1 MELCVALDLPT
12 KEENLVLVQK
22 IKEYDVWLK
31 VGLRTYIRDGENF
44 LKAIK
49 AINPEFKIFLDLK
62 LYDIPNTM
70 ADAAESI
77 MGLGVDMFNVHAS
90 AGKRAMSEIMNRLKK
105 YDNRP
110 IVLAVTALTS
120 FSEDEFKDVYEKDI
134 AMKADQFAK
143 DAMDSGLDGVVCSAY
158 ESKSIKDITNNSFMT
173 LTPGIRP
180 FGEDAGDQKRVAD
193 ITFAKEQM
201 VDFIVVGRPIY
212 QAKNPNKILE
222 KILRKIFY
230 IYIINTTIQYRHI
243 DTLGME
249 VRYD

>member
-12 KEENLVLVQK
+12 KQENLDLIKK
-22 IKEYDVWLK
+22 IQAYDVWLK
-31 VGLRTYIRDGENF
+31 VGLRTYIRDGEDF
-44 LKAIK
+44 LLSIK
-49 AINPEFKIFLDLK
+49 KINPDFKIFLDLK

-90 AGKRAMSEIMNRLKK
+90 AGKRAMSEVMSRLDN
-105 YDNRP
+105 YENRP

-120 FSEDEFKDVYEKDI
+120 FSEDEFTKVYEKGI
-134 AMKADQFAK
+134 SNKADQFAK

-158 ESKSIKDITNNSFMT
+158 ESKSIKNITNENFMT

-193 ITFAKEQM
+193 IEFAKNEK

-212 QAKNPNKILE
+212 KSQNPAEVVKKILE
-222 KILRKIFY
+222 KI
-230 IYIINTTIQYRHI
+230 
-243 DTLGME
+243 
-249 VRYD
+249 

>member
-12 KEENLVLVQK
+12 AKENLDLIHK
-22 IKEYDVWLK
+22 IKNYNVWLK
-31 VGLRTYIRDGENF
+31 VGLRTYIRDGEDF

-49 AINPEFKIFLDLK
+49 EINPDFKIFLDLK

-70 ADAAESI
+70 ADSAESI

-90 AGKRAMSEIMNRLKK
+90 AGKRAMTTVMERLKK
-105 YDNRP
+105 YDTRP

-120 FSEDEFKDVYEKDI
+120 FTEEEFGKVYEKSI
-134 AMKADQFAK
+134 ADKADQFAK
-143 DAMDSGLDGVVCSAY
+143 DAMDSGLDGVVCSAF
-158 ESKSIKDITNNSFMT
+158 ESESIKNITNEKFMT

-193 ITFAKEQM
+193 IAYAKSAL

-212 QAKNPNKILE
+212 QSENPSEVVKNILE
-222 KILRKIFY
+222 K
-230 IYIINTTIQYRHI
+230 
-243 DTLGME
+243 M
-249 VRYD
+249 

>member
-12 KEENLVLVQK
+12 KEENLELIEK
-22 IKEYDVWLK
+22 IKAYDVWLK
-31 VGLRTYIRDGENF
+31 VGLRTYIRDGEDF

-49 AINPEFKIFLDLK
+49 KINPDFKIFLDLK

-90 AGKRAMSEIMNRLKK
+90 AGKRAMGEVMSRLNT
-105 YDNRP
+105 YDKRP

-120 FSEDEFKDVYEKDI
+120 FSEEEFGAVYEKSI
-134 AMKADQFAK
+134 ATKADQFAK
-143 DAMDSGLDGVVCSAY
+143 DAMDSGLDGVVCSAF
-158 ESKSIKDITNNSFMT
+158 ESASIKKITSKEFMT

-180 FGEDAGDQKRVAD
+180 FGEDAGDQKRAADVA
-193 ITFAKEQM
+193 FAKEAL

-212 QAKNPNKILE
+212 KDANPAEVVKKILQL
-222 KILRKIFY
+222 I
-230 IYIINTTIQYRHI
+230 
-243 DTLGME
+243 
-249 VRYD
+249 

>member
-12 KEENLVLVQK
+12 AQENLELVEK
-22 IKEYDVWLK
+22 IKEHNVWLK
-31 VGLRTYIRDGENF
+31 VGLRTYIRDGESF

-49 AINPEFKIFLDLK
+49 GINPDFKIFLDLK

-90 AGKRAMSEIMNRLKK
+90 AGKRAMTTVMQRLEKSEK
-105 YDNRP
+105 RP

-120 FSEDEFKDVYEKDI
+120 FSEDEFSEVYESAI
-134 AMKADQFAK
+134 ATKADQFAK
-143 DAMDSGLDGVVCSAY
+143 DAEQSGLDGVVCSAF
-158 ESKSIKDITNNSFMT
+158 ESESIKNITSQSFMT

-193 ITFAKEQM
+193 VAFAKGANI
-201 VDFIVVGRPIY
+201 DFIVVGRPIY
-212 QAKNPNKILE
+212 QAENPSEVVARILE
-222 KILRKIFY
+222 QF
-230 IYIINTTIQYRHI
+230 
-243 DTLGME
+243 
-249 VRYD
+249 

>member
-12 KEENLVLVQK
+12 QEENLLLVEK
-22 IKEYDVWLK
+22 IKNYNVWLK
-31 VGLRTYIRDGENF
+31 VGLRSYIRDGETF

-49 AINPEFKIFLDLK
+49 AINPDFKIFLDLK

-77 MGLGVDMFNVHAS
+77 MGLDVDMFNVHAS
-90 AGKRAMSEIMNRLKK
+90 AGHRAMSTVMQRLQK
-105 YDNRP
+105 YENRP

-120 FSEDEFKDVYEKDI
+120 FSEDEFYTLYGKDI
-134 AMKADQFAK
+134 ASKANQFAK
-143 DAMDSGLDGVVCSAY
+143 NAQESGVDGVVCSAF
-158 ESKSIKDITNNSFMT
+158 ESLSIKNITNESFMT

-193 ITFAKEQM
+193 VAFAKEQR

-212 QAKNPNKILE
+212 QAHNPAKTVE
-222 KILRKIFY
+222 KILQEI
-230 IYIINTTIQYRHI
+230 
-243 DTLGME
+243 
-249 VRYD
+249 